1 MTVIFKQSLS
11 TGIYINDW
19 KLARVSPIYKSED
32 RKKCDNYRPISI
44 LPIISKVFERE
55 VFTQIYKYLNENSLL
70 SKSQSGFRP
79 KHGTVGALI
88 QMCDQWLSD
97 MDKGKINGVVFLD
110 IRKAFDSI
118 NHKILLRK
126 LKNQF
131 GIHDIELKWFES
143 YLTNR
148 EQVCLVNG
156 HTSLPKKIRCGVP
169 QGSIL
174 GPLLF
179 LLYVNDMPDHLKK
192 TTPYLYADDTQ
203 ISSSSYDFETLA
215 QNLSDDLNNIQ
226 RWLLKNKLQH
236 HPTKTKVMF
245 IASSYNLI
253 NKIGNTPILMNNTP
267 VPRTSKYTCLGM
279 DIDEKLTWDAHIDSI
294 CSKVSAGIGA
304 MKRIKPFVPP
314 ATLQTI
320 YKALIQPY
328 FDYCSPLWD
337 TCGKILQDK
346 LQKFQSR
353 AARVIT
359 GASYDIRSTDV
370 LDALGWQTLDVKRLE
385 NKLIMMYKILNN
397 HAHCP

>member
-1 MTVIFKQSLS
+1 M
-11 TGIYINDW
+11 
-19 KLARVSPIYKSED
+19 
-32 RKKCDNYRPISI
+32 
-44 LPIISKVFERE
+44 
-55 VFTQIYKYLNENSLL
+55 
-70 SKSQSGFRP
+70 
-79 KHGTVGALI
+79 
-88 QMCDQWLSD
+88 
-97 MDKGKINGVVFLD
+97 
-110 IRKAFDSI
+110 
-118 NHKILLRK
+118 
-126 LKNQF
+126 
-131 GIHDIELKWFES
+131 KWFES

-148 EQVCLVNG
+148 EQVCLVNC

-215 QNLSDDLNNIQ
+215 QNLNDDLNNIQ

-279 DIDEKLTWDAHIDSI
+279 DIDEKLTWDAHIASI
-294 CSKVSAGIGA
+294 CSKISAGIGA

-314 ATLQTI
+314 ATLQSI
-320 YKALIQPY
+320 N
-328 FDYCSPLWD
+328 
-337 TCGKILQDK
+337 
-346 LQKFQSR
+346 
-353 AARVIT
+353 
-359 GASYDIRSTDV
+359 ST
-370 LDALGWQTLDVKRLE
+370 LL
-385 NKLIMMYKILNN
+385 
-397 HAHCP
+397 

>member
-1 MTVIFKQSLS
+1 M
-11 TGIYINDW
+11 
-19 KLARVSPIYKSED
+19 
-32 RKKCDNYRPISI
+32 
-44 LPIISKVFERE
+44 
-55 VFTQIYKYLNENSLL
+55 FTQIYKYLNENSLL

-131 GIHDIELKWFES
+131 RIHDIELKWFES

-215 QNLSDDLNNIQ
+215 QNLNDDLNNIQ

-253 NKIGNTPILMNNTP
+253 NKTGNTPILMNNTP

-279 DIDEKLTWDAHIDSI
+279 DIDEKLTWYAHIDSI

-304 MKRIKPFVPP
+304 I
-314 ATLQTI
+314 
-320 YKALIQPY
+320 
-328 FDYCSPLWD
+328 
-337 TCGKILQDK
+337 
-346 LQKFQSR
+346 
-353 AARVIT
+353 
-359 GASYDIRSTDV
+359 
-370 LDALGWQTLDVKRLE
+370 
-385 NKLIMMYKILNN
+385 
-397 HAHCP
+397 